1 VPYLS
6 LPSPG
11 AATTS
16 GRDTAPE
23 AKPTRHNRADDPVM
37 KAFDPAAGGGRLLI
51 VDDNVEMLTLVSQMA
66 ACLGYAASTATSG
79 KEALH
84 RLQKGDVDLVLTDYQ
99 MPLMDG
105 FQLAFKI
112 RHQYAGLPVIL
123 MTGYYCQDLDDRI
136 QTQGLF
142 DGLLQKPFNLNT
154 LEAKLNRAVASSR
167 ESCTA

>member
-1 VPYLS
+1 VLPMPF
-6 LPSPG
+6 PSPE
-11 AATTS
+11 APTTCD
-16 GRDTAPE
+16 REAAPE
-23 AKPTRHNRADDPVM
+23 SPPTRRNSANDTLIASFERT
-37 KAFDPAAGGGRLLI
+37 AGGDRLLI
-51 VDDNVEMLTLVSQMA
+51 VDDDVEMLTLVSRMA

-112 RHQYAGLPVIL
+112 RHQYDGLPVIL
-123 MTGYYCQDLDDRI
+123 MTGYYCHDLDDRV
-136 QTQGLF
+136 QSQGLF
-142 DGLLQKPFNLNT
+142 DGLLQKPFNLNS
-154 LEAKLNRAVASSR
+154 LKEKLSAAVASCR